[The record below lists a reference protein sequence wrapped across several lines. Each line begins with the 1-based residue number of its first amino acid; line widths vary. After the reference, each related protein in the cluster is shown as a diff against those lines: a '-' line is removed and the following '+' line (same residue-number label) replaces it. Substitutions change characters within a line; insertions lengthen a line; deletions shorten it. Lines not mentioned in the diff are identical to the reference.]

1 MNFNQYFPSD
11 ADYIFFARSLYG
23 QLHLS
28 SPITFAIHTITLG
41 TLTAGMVKNNFE
53 EAIKSFVASD
63 NAFSFI
69 RRVKG
74 TPEYWK
80 LFLYDVLAMK
90 LGIPNIF

>member
-1 MNFNQYFPSD
+1 M
-11 ADYIFFARSLYG
+11 
-23 QLHLS
+23 
-28 SPITFAIHTITLG
+28 HTITLG

-69 RRVKG
+69 RWVKG

-80 LFLYDVLAMK
+80 LFLYDVLAMVKK
-90 LGIPNIF
+90 LGIPNIFWNYHVLTENAKNNLTLLAN

>member
-1 MNFNQYFPSD
+1 
-11 ADYIFFARSLYG
+11 
-23 QLHLS
+23 
-28 SPITFAIHTITLG
+28 
-41 TLTAGMVKNNFE
+41 MVKNNFE

-80 LFLYDVLAMK
+80 LFLYDVLAMVKK